1 MHFYKMF
8 NYLQFSTKYKINTA
22 PFGRKEI
29 MGDNTDDG
37 CCYIFTKYR
46 QRIRTLGSKGDNTDD
61 GAAATTKYRRRIY
74 NAYHVVLSDFME
86 MKYA

>member
-1 MHFYKMF
+1 MHFHKMF

-61 GAAATTKYRRRIY
+61 GAAATIIPNIDTEYITLIMWYCQISWK
-74 NAYHVVLSDFME
+74 
-86 MKYA
+86 